1 MKNRGQIT
9 VEAILIF
16 GLLILLF
23 IGVSVPLAFK
33 AKNMAN
39 DAGAVSDARYAMEQ
53 LAATA
58 NSIST
63 PGEKRTISVYLPGF
77 TSKGREP
84 GGKPL
89 TSISSN
95 WSTNGTH
102 LLVGIAIKRYKED
115 GTLKQDES
123 YSLTKKLYGQG
134 WSMTTLTE
142 STGRRYDFVVY
153 WRSITWSAS

>member
-1 MKNRGQIT
+1 MNNRGQIT

-53 LAATA
+53 LVATA

-63 PGEKRTISVYLPGF
+63 PGEKRTISIYLPGF
-77 TSKGREP
+77 TSNGREP
-84 GGKPL
+84 GGNAL
-89 TSISSN
+89 TSIESS

-102 LLVGIAIKRYKED
+102 LLVGIAIKRYKDD
-115 GTLKQDES
+115 GTLKQNES
-123 YSLTKKLYGQG
+123 YSLVKKLYGPG
-134 WSMTTLTE
+134 WYMTPLTE
-142 STGRRYDFVVY
+142 STGRRYDFTIY
-153 WRSITWSAS
+153 WRNITWSAS